1 MAEQIT
7 PRKSRKI
14 ETLEDVEEEEEEP
27 EENSEALAKKGF
39 LSKNIIDFL
48 AEREKY

>member
-1 MAEQIT
+1 MAEKIT

-14 ETLEDVEEEEEEP
+14 EKFEDIDKEEEEP

-39 LSKNIIDFL
+39 LSKDIIDFL